1 MSNVVIAGTADPAE
15 RSVDAQLQHRA
26 RLEAADAILIWEPD
40 SAFTPSSLADA
51 LFVASLKIP
60 YIVACREFSTA
71 TNSMLCYWGATVVL
85 LGVETE
91 EEAKRLAEVC
101 VSHNPKKTRLV
112 PSLALA
118 GLLQLAESPIE
129 TRLAVHLACFFGTK
143 TAIFAQY
150 EIATPNGNYRLD
162 FAVDP
167 EGSKIAIE
175 CDGHEFHERTK
186 EQAARDKSRDR
197 ALQAAGWRV
206 LRFTGSEIFADPGKC
221 ASEVRAIV
229 VADRTAKEDSP

>member
-1 MSNVVIAGTADPAE
+1 MSNIVTAGAADPNA
-15 RSVDAQLQHRA
+15 RSVEEQLQHRA
-26 RLEAADAILIWEPD
+26 RLEAAAAILIWEPD
-40 SAFTPSSLADA
+40 SAFTPSSLADT
-51 LFVASLKIP
+51 LFAASLKIP
-60 YIVACREFSTA
+60 YVVACREFSTA
-71 TNSMLCYWGATVVL
+71 TEAMLCYWGATVVL

-91 EEAKRLAEVC
+91 DEAKRLAEVC
-101 VSHNPKKTRLV
+101 VSHNPKKARLV
-112 PSLALA
+112 PSWALA

-129 TRLAVHLACFFGTK
+129 ARLAVHLACSFGTK
-143 TAIFAQY
+143 TAIFAQH
-150 EIATPNGNYRLD
+150 EVATPNGNYRLD

-167 EGSKIAIE
+167 DGSKIAIE

-229 VADRTAKEDSP
+229 VADRPATEGSL